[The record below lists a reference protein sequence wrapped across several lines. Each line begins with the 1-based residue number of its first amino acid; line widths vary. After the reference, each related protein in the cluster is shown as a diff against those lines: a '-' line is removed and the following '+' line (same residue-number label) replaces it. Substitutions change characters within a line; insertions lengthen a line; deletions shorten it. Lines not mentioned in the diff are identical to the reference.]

1 LLEYSSPDSMNVEG
15 GKRPT
20 VVDVSHPGRALA
32 VEIDVSEAAELLM
45 SLCTLSGE
53 EDLDSFELGRTRLE
67 QIRAQT
73 PADLLRTADELLV
86 GSEKLPAH
94 LLGLVYETPKPRSV
108 DAFLDR
114 LAATDPLEIQLH
126 LLGYYMLGHHVTDPE
141 AIRAAAAG
149 DRGGRR
155 QLLEAVAEWSGK
167 HEAVERLL
175 SLGAEDVKR
184 RVLELLPSW
193 REHVFQPLAA
203 EASALAERDA
213 EAKRLL
219 ARTIP
224 PERLVERTTDGLQYA
239 PRPDVHKLVFFPT
252 YWQRPWVILGEYRHV
267 KIYCYPIGIDH
278 EQADDRS
285 AAEIARTYRAL
296 ADENRLRL
304 LRRLQAG
311 PVTLTEA
318 AHELGLAKSTT
329 HHHLSILRH
338 AGFVLIR
345 DDQEKHYSLRPD
357 LLPEAGAL
365 LGSYLRS

>member
-1 LLEYSSPDSMNVEG
+1 MSVEG
-15 GKRPT
+15 NKHPT
-20 VVDVSHPGRALA
+20 VVDISHPGRALA

-53 EDLDSFELGRTRLE
+53 EDLDSYELGRTRLE
-67 QIRAQT
+67 ELRAQA
-73 PADLLRTADELLV
+73 PAELLRAADELLV

-94 LLGLVYETPKPRSV
+94 LLGLVYETARPRSV
-108 DAFLDR
+108 GAFLDR

-126 LLGYYMLGHHVTDPE
+126 LLGYYMLGHHVTGPE
-141 AIRAAAAG
+141 AIRSAAAG
-149 DRGGRR
+149 DSGAQR

-175 SLGAEDVKR
+175 SLGAEEVKR

-193 REHVFQPLAA
+193 NEHVFRPLAA

-213 EAKRLL
+213 EAKRRL

-224 PERLVERTTDGLQYA
+224 PEQLVERTTDGLQYA

-252 YWQRPWVILGEYRHV
+252 YCQRPWVILGEYKHV
-267 KIYCYPIGIDH
+267 KVYCYPISVDH
-278 EQADDRS
+278 EQADERS
-285 AAEIARTYRAL
+285 ALEIARTYKAL
-296 ADENRLRL
+296 ADESRLRL
-304 LRRLQAG
+304 LRRLQTG

-318 AHELGLAKSTT
+318 ADELGLAKSTT

-338 AGFVLIR
+338 AGFVMIR
-345 DDQEKHYSLRPD
+345 DDQEKLYSLRPD
-357 LLPEAGAL
+357 LLPDVGAL